1 MSSFRL
7 ALFTGNYNHIRDG
20 VSLTL
25 NRLVEF
31 LEEKGIEVLVFG
43 PTVSE
48 PDLDHNGTLIE
59 VPSIPMPGRPEY
71 RITTGF
77 SKKSKERLE
86 SFNPDLVHIATPD
99 PLGLRALHWSK
110 KRGIPV
116 VSSYH
121 THFPTYLK
129 YYKLSLIEPAI
140 WKILAWF
147 YGQCRQVYV
156 PSPSMAEILKS
167 QGIDCNLKIWA
178 RGINMDL
185 FNPERRDQE
194 WRSDF
199 GFDKRDVV
207 VLFVSR
213 LVWEKN
219 LRLFAKVVN
228 KLMGTHKQVKAMVVG
243 DGPARKE
250 LQEMM
255 PGAIFTGFLKGEEL
269 ATAYAS
275 SDIFFFPSETE
286 TFGNVTLEAMA
297 CGLPAVVADATGSK
311 SLVGHAKNGYII
323 PVERPNQFYKR
334 IEKLAK
340 DDRLREKMSSESI
353 QLSKEYTWD
362 SVNGKL
368 LNHYYEV
375 LEKERS

>member
-1 MSSFRL
+1 
-7 ALFTGNYNHIRDG
+7 
-20 VSLTL
+20 
-25 NRLVEF
+25 
-31 LEEKGIEVLVFG
+31 
-43 PTVSE
+43 
-48 PDLDHNGTLIE
+48 
-59 VPSIPMPGRPEY
+59 
-71 RITTGF
+71 
-77 SKKSKERLE
+77 
-86 SFNPDLVHIATPD
+86 
-99 PLGLRALHWSK
+99 
-110 KRGIPV
+110 
-116 VSSYH
+116 
-121 THFPTYLK
+121 
-129 YYKLSLIEPAI
+129 
-140 WKILAWF
+140 
-147 YGQCRQVYV
+147 
-156 PSPSMAEILKS
+156 
-167 QGIDCNLKIWA
+167 
-178 RGINMDL
+178 MDL